1 MLCKPRF
8 EELTLVDF
16 TAILLG
22 FHFLH
27 VRDAESVKQQVQ
39 KITAFAYEDFDSTV
53 WSGWD
58 LLGCPNCNNMHEIFK
73 V

>member
-39 KITAFAYEDFDSTV
+39 KITSFAYEDFDSTV
-53 WSGWD
+53 
-58 LLGCPNCNNMHEIFK
+58 
-73 V
+73 